1 MPSQPNILLIMADQ
15 LAAGWLPVY
24 GHRVVHAPNVTALA
38 AAGTTFESAYC
49 ASPLCAPSRASM
61 LTGLLPSRTGVYD
74 NAAELP
80 ASVPTLAHHLRAA
93 GYHTTLAGKMH
104 FVGPDQ
110 LHGFE
115 ERLTADIYPAGL
127 DWTPDWRKPLTERL
141 SWYHS
146 MDSVLTPGVCEA
158 SMQTDYDDEVAFH
171 AARALY
177 DHARYH
183 RGQPFL
189 LVASFTDPHDPW
201 EIARRYWDRYDPAAI
216 ALPAVGAQPLD
227 ETDPYSRRLR
237 QMCGADE
244 GTVDDA
250 TIRTARHAYYA
261 AISYVDERI
270 GQILTALHGAGL
282 AGDTIVIFTADHGE
296 MLGERGLWY
305 KMSFFE
311 PSARVPLIF
320 TLPRAPGGRRVAEP
334 VSLLDLAPTLT
345 ALAGTGTGTGLNGAA
360 PGAGPG
366 DGVCLLPWLSGGRPW
381 QRPGP
386 VVAEYLA
393 EAGADSPDQAGADS
407 PDQAGAAHRDLR
419 AYLAAHWDLPGLR
432 ERVLASQRDRRLVGR
447 ALNQGT
453 YTSWDY
459 QPSVNDALRYVRSRA
474 DLYELQKNARL
485 DPPHLRAPPRQPH
498 KPPVPRAGNDN
509 RFTLMSWERQQIHI
523 VVVEVRCP
531 GWGSRL
537 VSDGAQPAGGY
548 RERRRPSAPNLRRP
562 APARSPDGGKGRPT
576 SRPGLDGLIVRP
588 PPRSLGD
595 PRPGRGRRS

>member
-1 MPSQPNILLIMADQ
+1 MTPAATAARPNILLIMADQ
-15 LAAGWLPVY
+15 LAAGWLPAY
-24 GHRVVHAPNVTALA
+24 GHTVVHAPNVTALA

-80 ASVPTLAHHLRAA
+80 ASVPTLAHRLRAA

-127 DWTPDWRKPLTERL
+127 DWTPDWRLPLTMRL
-141 SWYHS
+141 PWYHT

-216 ALPAVGAQPLD
+216 GLPAVGAQRLD

-244 GTVDDA
+244 ITVDDA

-311 PSARVPLIF
+311 ASARVPLIISM
-320 TLPRAPGGRRVAEP
+320 PGSPGGRRVAEP

-345 ALAGTGTGTGLNGAA
+345 ELAGTGNAA
-360 PGAGPG
+360 PC
-366 DGVCLLPWLSGGRPW
+366 DGVSLLPWLSGGRPW

-393 EAGADSPDQAGADS
+393 EGVTNPAVMLRSARHKLVVCDGDPDQLYDLARDPHEQANLARS
-407 PDQAGAAHRDLR
+407 SDQAAADQASTEHHSLR
-419 AYLAAHWDLPGLR
+419 SYLAAHWDLPGLR
-432 ERVLASQRDRRLVGR
+432 QRVLASQRDRRLVGQ

-459 QPSVNDALRYVRSRA
+459 QPSVNDALRYVRSRS

-485 DPPHLRAPPRQPH
+485 DP
-498 KPPVPRAGNDN
+498 VD
-509 RFTLMSWERQQIHI
+509 T
-523 VVVEVRCP
+523 
-531 GWGSRL
+531 
-537 VSDGAQPAGGY
+537 
-548 RERRRPSAPNLRRP
+548 
-562 APARSPDGGKGRPT
+562 
-576 SRPGLDGLIVRP
+576 
-588 PPRSLGD
+588 
-595 PRPGRGRRS
+595 

>member
-1 MPSQPNILLIMADQ
+1 MLKHVAQPNILLIMADQ
-15 LAAGWLPVY
+15 LAAGWLPAY
-24 GHRVVHAPNVTALA
+24 GHPVVHAPNLTALS

-141 SWYHS
+141 PWYHS

-216 ALPAVGAQPLD
+216 ELPAVGAQPLD
-227 ETDPYSRRLR
+227 QTDPYSRRLR

-320 TLPRAPGGRRVAEP
+320 TLPGTPGGRRVAEP

-345 ALAGTGTGTGLNGAA
+345 ELAGTGTGTGLNGAS
-360 PGAGPG
+360 PDAGPG
-366 DGVCLLPWLSGGRPW
+366 DGVSLLPLLSGGRPW

-393 EAGADSPDQAGADS
+393 EGVTNPAVMLRTARHKLVVCDGDPDQLYDLPRDPREQANLAGPAASPDQAS
-407 PDQAGAAHRDLR
+407 TDQAALAHRDLR

-432 ERVLASQRDRRLVGR
+432 ERVLASQRDRRLVGG

-485 DPPHLRAPPRQPH
+485 DP
-498 KPPVPRAGNDN
+498 AG
-509 RFTLMSWERQQIHI
+509 T
-523 VVVEVRCP
+523 
-531 GWGSRL
+531 
-537 VSDGAQPAGGY
+537 
-548 RERRRPSAPNLRRP
+548 
-562 APARSPDGGKGRPT
+562 
-576 SRPGLDGLIVRP
+576 
-588 PPRSLGD
+588 
-595 PRPGRGRRS
+595 